1 MWTEIVAFILV
12 FVYCF
17 CFIANAVLASTT
29 DDEQEEE
36 MKRFLKHLK
45 VFGLVVIPIL
55 VYLEK
60 Y

>member
-1 MWTEIVAFILV
+1 MWTEIVAFILG

-29 DDEQEEE
+29 DDEQEEV
-36 MKRFLKHLK
+36 KRFLKHLK
-45 VFGLVVIPIL
+45 LFGLVIIPIL
-55 VYLEK
+55 FYLEK